1 MDNFKGNYS
10 SLKTKEPKKHS
21 ILFKT
26 AKKSKPYKFIH
37 LSFRGKALVFD

>member
-21 ILFKT
+21 IT
-26 AKKSKPYKFIH
+26 VAKKSKPYKFIY